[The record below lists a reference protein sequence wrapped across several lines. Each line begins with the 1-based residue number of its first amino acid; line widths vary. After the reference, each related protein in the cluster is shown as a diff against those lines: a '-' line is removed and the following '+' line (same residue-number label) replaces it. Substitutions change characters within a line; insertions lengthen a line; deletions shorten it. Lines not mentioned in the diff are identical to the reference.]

1 MYCKEVKTMSHK
13 CLVWSYYQRVLN
25 VLYGGINNALN
36 NVWMYQQ
43 RLKFI
48 VWRYQQRLE
57 CIVSTSSSSDC
68 IVLRCQCFEY
78 RLLNVLYG
86 GINNVS

>member
-13 CLVWSYYQRVLN
+13 CIVWSYYQRVLN

-36 NVWMYQQ
+36 NVWRYQQ

-48 VWRYQQRLE
+48 VWRYQHRLE
-57 CIVSTSSSSDC
+57 CIVRRYQQVLLV
-68 IVLRCQCFEY
+68 IVLY
-78 RLLNVLYG
+78 LGINVLN
-86 GINNVS
+86 IVS

>member
-1 MYCKEVKTMSHK
+1 MYGTINVLSIYCTEVSTTSPE
-13 CLVWSYYQRVLN
+13 CIVWRYYHRVLN

-36 NVWMYQQ
+36 NVWRYQQ

-57 CIVSTSSSSDC
+57 CIVRRYQQVLVV
-68 IVLRCQCFEY
+68 IVLY
-78 RLLNVLYG
+78 LGINVLN
-86 GINNVS
+86 IVS